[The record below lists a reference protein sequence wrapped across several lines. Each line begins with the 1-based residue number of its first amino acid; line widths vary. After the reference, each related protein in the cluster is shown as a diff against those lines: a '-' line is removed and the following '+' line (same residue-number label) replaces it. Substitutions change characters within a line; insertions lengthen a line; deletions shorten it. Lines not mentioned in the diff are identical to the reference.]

1 MPTKYLLS
9 LLILVLLSLLILV
22 LLSVACASASTN
34 APASVGAAAAP
45 GATIPQTVDP
55 YDIGSPT
62 LTDIWVDPVN
72 GDDSRSGESRSL
84 ALRTI
89 NAAWQRIPT
98 GALTGTGYR
107 MQLVAGTYSSG
118 LPNYWENRQGSRD
131 FPVILNAVDG
141 AGTAEIQG
149 NLNVYDVD
157 YFYLLG
163 VTVRND
169 GDVFHC
175 ELCDYLLLRQVT
187 MDGGPRQAHETV
199 KVNQSQYVHIEES
212 DIFGSYENA
221 IDFVAVQYGHI
232 LNNRI
237 HAADDWCIYLKGG
250 SAYFRVEGNEIY
262 DCGTG
267 GFVAGQGTGFEYM
280 TSPWLHYEA
289 YAIQFVNNLVHDTE
303 GAGFGVNG
311 GYDILFA
318 YNTLYRVGS
327 RSHGLEFVFGRRSC
341 DGDGPACAARQS
353 AGGWGPAVVGG
364 DEPIPNRNIYVYN
377 NLLYN
382 PPGFQSQWQ
391 HFAVY
396 SPRTP
401 NSGSNVPSPAVAD
414 DNLRIRGNL
423 IWNGPTDL
431 ALGVGDGEGCAS
443 ANPTCNLT
451 QLLADNAI
459 NTVEPQLV
467 NPVGGNFRPVAGGNV
482 YNAVTFPIPAFP
494 AWDALTPAAP
504 VGELTNSV
512 PVDRENAAR
521 AVSGPPGAYEGSG
534 QSATTATSTPTL
546 TSTPTASAT
555 HQAATQSRL
564 HLPQVARGATATRTA
579 TALATRT
586 ATALATATATATP
599 TTTPTSTG
607 GSNLPPGPVTLVML
621 GDSLTAG
628 DGDDSAEGGGYP
640 RRLLESV
647 QARRSGSTATNLG
660 RSGWTAGDL
669 VNGVN
674 GEAGQLGQA
683 VALLNGAGQS
693 AAKAA
698 FLWIGSN
705 DLWYLYEFGPEPMT
719 AGAESEDL
727 QNFSANLDKL
737 LTDLRATGATVFV
750 GLLDDQ
756 SLRPVVADPPNP
768 SEPAFPGITADDS
781 ARMSAQ
787 VTRYNDAI
795 RARAAQRGAVVVD
808 FFATTIFTSPT
819 TLAGDGNHPNGAGY
833 DIITGLWWAALD
845 PRLP

>member
-1 MPTKYLLS
+1 MPTKYLL
-9 LLILVLLSLLILV
+9 LLLLLV
-22 LLSVACASASTN
+22 LLSVSCAT
-34 APASVGAAAAP
+34 AAFDVPAAP
-45 GATIPQTVDP
+45 GATIPHASVDP
-55 YDIGSPT
+55 YDIGNPT
-62 LTDIWVDPVN
+62 LSDLWVDPVN
-72 GDDSRSGESRSL
+72 GDNSRSGESRAL

-89 NAAWQRIPT
+89 AAAWERIPSGT
-98 GALTGTGYR
+98 LSGTGYR
-107 MQLVAGTYSSG
+107 MQLVEGSHPSSG
-118 LPNYWENRQGSRD
+118 LPNYWDNRKGTRD
-131 FPVILNAVDG
+131 FPIILNAADG
-141 AGTAEIQG
+141 PGTAEIQG

-157 YFYLLG
+157 YFYLIG
-163 VTVRND
+163 VTIRNA

-175 ELCDYLLLRQVT
+175 ELCDYLLFRQVT
-187 MDGGPRQAHETV
+187 MDGGTRQAHETV
-199 KVNQSQYVHIEES
+199 KINQSQYVFIEES

-267 GFVAGQGTGFEYM
+267 GFTAGQGTGFEYM

-311 GYDILFA
+311 GYNILLA

-327 RSHGLEFVFGRRSC
+327 RSHGLEFVFGSRSC
-341 DGDGPACAARQS
+341 DGDGPACAARQA
-353 AGGWGPAVVGG
+353 AGGWGPAAVGG
-364 DEPIPNRNIYVYN
+364 DEPIPNKNVYVYN

-382 PPGFQSQWQ
+382 PPGFRSQWQ
-391 HFAVY
+391 HFAIY

-401 NSGSNVPSPAVAD
+401 NSGTNVPSPAVAD
-414 DNLRIRGNL
+414 ENLRIRGNL
-423 IWNGPTDL
+423 IWNGPADL
-431 ALGVGDGEGCAS
+431 PLGIGDSEGCLP
-443 ANPTCNLT
+443 ANPTCNAT

-459 NTVEPQLV
+459 NTAQPQLIDPA
-467 NPVGGNFRPVAGGNV
+467 NGNFRPLAGGNV
-482 YNAVTFPIPAFP
+482 YSVATFPIPDFS
-494 AWDALTPAAP
+494 AWASLTPAVPA
-504 VGELTNSV
+504 GELANGV
-512 PVDRENAAR
+512 AVDRENTPRAA
-521 AVSGPPGAYEGSG
+521 SGPPGAYVGSG
-534 QSATTATSTPTL
+534 QPANTVTSTPTL

-564 HLPQVARGATATRTA
+564 HLPQVARGAPSAPSATATRTA
-579 TALATRT
+579 TALAT
-586 ATALATATATATP
+586 ATATATATP

-607 GSNLPPGPVTLVML
+607 GSNLPPGPVTLVTL

-628 DGDDSAEGGGYP
+628 DGDDSAQGGGYP

-647 QARRSGSTATNLG
+647 QARRSGSTAANLG
-660 RSGWTAGDL
+660 QSGWTSGDL
-669 VNGVN
+669 ITGVN
-674 GEAGQLGQA
+674 GAPGQLGQA
-683 VALLNGAGQS
+683 VTLLNGAGQG

-698 FLWIGSN
+698 FVWIGSN

-719 AGAESEDL
+719 AGAESDDL
-727 QNFSANLDKL
+727 QNFSTNLDKL

-750 GLLDDQ
+750 GLADDQ

-768 SEPAFPGITADDS
+768 GEPAFPGITADDRT
-781 ARMSAQ
+781 RMSAQ
-787 VTRYNDAI
+787 VTRYNDVI

-808 FFATTIFTSPT
+808 FFATTIFTSPA

-833 DIITGLWWAALD
+833 DVIAGLWWAALD

>member
-1 MPTKYLLS
+1 MPTKYLLAF
-9 LLILVLLSLLILV
+9 LLLVLF
-22 LLSVACASASTN
+22 SVACASAAFD
-34 APASVGAAAAP
+34 APAPPPSP
-45 GATIPQTVDP
+45 GATIPQTPVDP
-55 YDIGSPT
+55 YDIGNPT
-62 LTDIWVDPVN
+62 LSDLWVDPVN
-72 GDDSRSGESRSL
+72 GDDSRSGASRAL

-89 NAAWQRIPT
+89 GAAWQRIPT

-107 MQLVAGTYSSG
+107 IQLVAGIHSAG
-118 LPNYWENRQGSRD
+118 LPNYWEDRRGSRD
-131 FPVILNAVDG
+131 FPIVLNAVDG
-141 AGTAEIQG
+141 VGTAEIQG

-163 VTVRND
+163 VTIRNS

-175 ELCDYLLLRQVT
+175 ELCDYLLLRQV
-187 MDGGPRQAHETV
+187 MLDGGPRLAHETV

-212 DIFGSYENA
+212 DIFGAYENA

-250 SAYFRVEGNEIY
+250 SAYFRIEGNEIY

-280 TSPWLHYEA
+280 TAPWLHYEA
-289 YAIQFVNNLVHDTE
+289 YAIRFVNNLVHDTE

-327 RSHGLEFVFGRRSC
+327 RSHGLEFVFGSRSC

-353 AGGWGPAVVGG
+353 VGGWGASVVGG
-364 DEPIPNRNIYVYN
+364 DEPIPNKNIYVYN

-382 PPGFQSQWQ
+382 PPGFRSQWQ
-391 HFAVY
+391 HFTVH

-401 NSGSNVPSPAVAD
+401 SAGSNVPSPAVAD
-414 DNLRIRGNL
+414 ENLRIRGNL

-431 ALGVGDGEGCAS
+431 ALGVGDGEGCAP
-443 ANPTCNLT
+443 ANPTCNPT

-459 NTVEPQLV
+459 NTVQPQLIDPA
-467 NPVGGNFRPVAGGNV
+467 NGNFRPAAAGNV
-482 YNAVTFPIPAFP
+482 YGVTTFPIPNFP
-494 AWDALTPAAP
+494 VWDGLTPAVP
-504 VGELTNSV
+504 TGELANGV
-512 PVDRENAAR
+512 PVDREN
-521 AVSGPPGAYEGSG
+521 VSRVLTGPPGAYVGSG
-534 QSATTATSTPTL
+534 QSATTAT
-546 TSTPTASAT
+546 PTASPTRPAGS
-555 HQAATQSRL
+555 QNRL
-564 HLPQVARGATATRTA
+564 HLPQVARGVAVTPPSTPTATHTPTA
-579 TALATRT
+579 VT
-586 ATALATATATATP
+586 TATATATP

-607 GSNLPPGPVTLVML
+607 GSTLPPGPVTLVML

-628 DGDDSAEGGGYP
+628 DGDDSELAGGYP

-647 QARRSGSTATNLG
+647 TIRRSGSTAANLG
-660 RSGWTAGDL
+660 QSGWTSGDL
-669 VNGVN
+669 INGSN

-683 VALLNGAGQS
+683 VVLLNGAAAG

-698 FLWIGSN
+698 FVWIGSN

-719 AGAESEDL
+719 ASAESDDL
-727 QNFSANLDKL
+727 QNFSANVDRL
-737 LTDLRATGATVFV
+737 LADLRATGATVFV

-756 SLRPVVADPPNP
+756 SLRPVVTNPPNP
-768 SEPAFPGITADDS
+768 GEPAFPGITADDR

-787 VTRYNDAI
+787 VNRYNDAVQ
-795 RARAAQRGAVVVD
+795 ARATQRGAVVVD
-808 FFATTIFTSPT
+808 FFATTIFTNPA
-819 TLAGDGNHPNGAGY
+819 TLADDGNHPNGAGY
-833 DIITGLWWAALD
+833 DVISGLWWAAFDL
-845 PRLP
+845 RLP